1 MRNGKKSRA
10 RLREE
15 KTPLDMLKK
24 KYFAPD
30 EDMKA
35 AAAEP
40 EEIPETQEETEADP
54 LQQELDAARA
64 QAEEYLNMAQR
75 VQADFDNFRRRNA
88 SVRADAYEDGAK
100 DMIKLI
106 LPVIDNLERALES
119 ESTDEKLL
127 EGVKMTYKQ
136 MMDVLE
142 KKGVTVIDRK
152 GEAFDPNLENAVM
165 RAPKEMG
172 EPGTVSQVFQKGYKM
187 GDSVLRFAMVQ
198 VVEE

>member
-1 MRNGKKSRA
+1 MRKGKKA
-10 RLREE
+10 TRLREE

-24 KYFAPD
+24 RMLRPD
-30 EDMKA
+30 EDGQGET
-35 AAAEP
+35 AAEAA
-40 EEIPETQEETEADP
+40 EETAELDP
-54 LQQELDAARA
+54 MQQELEKAQA
-64 QAEEYLNMAQR
+64 QAEEYLNLAQR

-100 DMIKLI
+100 DMIKLV

-119 ESTDEKLL
+119 ESTDEKLH
-127 EGVKMTYKQ
+127 EGVQMTYKM

-142 KKGVTVIDRK
+142 KRGVTVIDRK
-152 GEAFDPNLENAVM
+152 GEPFDPNLENAVM

-172 EPGTVSQVFQKGYKM
+172 EPGTVSQVFQKGYKL

>member
-10 RLREE
+10 RFREE

>member
-1 MRNGKKSRA
+1 MRKGKKA
-10 RLREE
+10 TRLREE

-24 KYFAPD
+24 KMLRPD
-30 EDMKA
+30 EDGQGET
-35 AAAEP
+35 AAEAA
-40 EEIPETQEETEADP
+40 EETAELDP
-54 LQQELDAARA
+54 MQQELEKAQA
-64 QAEEYLNMAQR
+64 QAEEYLNLAQR

-100 DMIKLI
+100 DMIKLV

-119 ESTDEKLL
+119 ESTDEKLH
-127 EGVKMTYKQ
+127 EGVQMTYKL

-142 KKGVTVIDRK
+142 KRGVTVIDRK

-165 RAPKEMG
+165 RAPREMG
-172 EPGTVSQVFQKGYKM
+172 EPGTVSQVFQKGYM
-187 GDSVLRFAMVQ
+187 LGDSVLRFAMVQ

>member
-1 MRNGKKSRA
+1 MRKGKKA
-10 RLREE
+10 TRLREE

-24 KYFAPD
+24 KMLSPD
-30 EDMKA
+30 EDGQGET
-35 AAAEP
+35 AAEAA
-40 EEIPETQEETEADP
+40 EETAELDP
-54 LQQELDAARA
+54 MQQELEKAQA
-64 QAEEYLNMAQR
+64 QAEEYLNLAQR

-100 DMIKLI
+100 DMIKLV

-119 ESTDEKLL
+119 ESTDEKLH
-127 EGVKMTYKQ
+127 EGVQMTYKL

-142 KKGVTVIDRK
+142 KRGVTVIDRK

-172 EPGTVSQVFQKGYKM
+172 EPGTVSQVFQKGYKL
-187 GDSVLRFAMVQ
+187 GDSVRRFAMVQ

>member
-1 MRNGKKSRA
+1 MRKGKKA
-10 RLREE
+10 TRLREE

-24 KYFAPD
+24 KMLRPD
-30 EDMKA
+30 EDGQGET
-35 AAAEP
+35 AAEAA
-40 EEIPETQEETEADP
+40 EETAELDP
-54 LQQELDAARA
+54 MQQELEKAQA
-64 QAEEYLNMAQR
+64 QAEEYLNLAQR

-100 DMIKLI
+100 DMIKLV

-119 ESTDEKLL
+119 ESTDEKLH
-127 EGVKMTYKQ
+127 EGVQMTYKM

-142 KKGVTVIDRK
+142 KRGVTVIDRK

-165 RAPKEMG
+165 RAPREMG
-172 EPGTVSQVFQKGYKM
+172 EPDTVSQVFQKGYKL

>member
-1 MRNGKKSRA
+1 MRKGKKA
-10 RLREE
+10 TRLREE

-24 KYFAPD
+24 KMLRPD
-30 EDMKA
+30 EDGQGET
-35 AAAEP
+35 AAEAA
-40 EEIPETQEETEADP
+40 EETAELDP
-54 LQQELDAARA
+54 MQQELEKAQA
-64 QAEEYLNMAQR
+64 QAEEYLNLAQR

-100 DMIKLI
+100 DMIKLV

-119 ESTDEKLL
+119 ESTDEKLH
-127 EGVKMTYKQ
+127 EGVQMTYKL

-142 KKGVTVIDRK
+142 KRGVTVIDRK

-172 EPGTVSQVFQKGYKM
+172 EPGTVSQVFQKGYKL
-187 GDSVLRFAMVQ
+187 GDSGRRFARVQ

>member
-142 KKGVTVIDRK
+142 KKGVTVIDRQ

>member
-1 MRNGKKSRA
+1 MRKGKKA
-10 RLREE
+10 TRLREE

-24 KYFAPD
+24 KMLRPD
-30 EDMKA
+30 EDGQGET
-35 AAAEP
+35 AAEAA
-40 EEIPETQEETEADP
+40 EETAALDP
-54 LQQELDAARA
+54 MQQELEKAQA
-64 QAEEYLNMAQR
+64 QAEEYLNLAQR

-100 DMIKLI
+100 DMIKLV

-119 ESTDEKLL
+119 ESTDEKLH
-127 EGVKMTYKQ
+127 EGVQMTYKM

-142 KKGVTVIDRK
+142 KRGVTVIDRK

-165 RAPKEMG
+165 RAPREMG
-172 EPGTVSQVFQKGYKM
+172 EPGTVSQVFQKGYKL